1 MGSGGRCASHRW
13 SGVKMKI
20 RKAHECIGPP
30 TFAKDAKVGHPPN
43 YPTQAKTGLGWGTL
57 PRYRMTTSWQL
68 SLLLLALGA
77 RWMISRSPF
86 VSGQLQCFGFF
97 R

>member
-1 MGSGGRCASHRW
+1 VRIHPW

-68 SLLLLALGA
+68 SLLLVALGT
-77 RWMISRSPF
+77 RWMISRPLSSPANYN
-86 VSGQLQCFGFF
+86 VSGFSDD
-97 R
+97 